1 MQHLT
6 ETLLVLVATIALGA
20 ATVSVATISGSPSA
34 PVSAIGELEYS
45 VPGRDPMTPRPAAR
59 PTSSPSPTPSARP
72 GYP

>member
-20 ATVSVATISGSPSA
+20 ATVSVAAISGSPSA
-34 PVSAIGELEYS
+34 PVSAW
-45 VPGRDPMTPRPAAR
+45 